1 MPTATRPTALQSF
14 ALSHP
19 GQDAQRIGQILAT
32 VAFMGSVHVRVD
44 GAVIDLYALCRYCAQ
59 QAEVSQGRAATVKSE
74 AARRECHAAARKWLA
89 IKETLKAVK
98 ESNAKKW
105 K

>member
-1 MPTATRPTALQSF
+1 MPTATRPTALQFF

-32 VAFMGSVHVRVD
+32 VAIMGCVHVRVD
-44 GAVIDLYALCRYCAQ
+44 SAVIDLSALCKYCVQ
-59 QAEVSQGRAATVKSE
+59 QAEVSRGRAATVKSE
-74 AARRECHAAARKWLA
+74 AARRECHAAARKWSA
-89 IKETLKAVK
+89 IKETLEAVK
-98 ESNAKKW
+98 ASNAKKW